1 MPLTF
6 LVFGDE
12 RTDDLLKKIR
22 NTRNVQKT
30 RFPATPD
37 PTCFFFQLDLPRNAG
52 FENQELEQCEILF
65 SQVLHDL

>member
-6 LVFGDE
+6 LVFGDG

-30 RFPATPD
+30 RFPATLD
-37 PTCFFFQLDLPRNAG
+37 PTWGYFQLDLPRNAG
-52 FENQELEQCEILF
+52 FENQELEQHETLL
-65 SQVLHDL
+65 SQDAHDF